1 MCTKFDCY
9 IFLRL
14 KKLLLHSVIAS
25 AAMLTQLFSQS
36 GLHAVVATSNV
47 FTRTLRQTVSPAVT
61 QTVNIKRLSFREP
74 RANQLL
80 KAIQRKDYPLAKK
93 LVEVHKIHID
103 GHNKNENTALTDAAK
118 RGDVEGIRFLIQQLH
133 ANPHASCDCPN
144 HRTALHYA
152 AKYGQ
157 VEVAKV
163 LLELGAD
170 PSVEDGSGYTAR
182 DYTENWLQSQTY
194 DQLQVCHLLDIYTL
208 KNKQIK

>member
-1 MCTKFDCY
+1 M
-9 IFLRL
+9 
-14 KKLLLHSVIAS
+14 IAS
-25 AAMLTQLFSQS
+25 AAMFTKFLLPQFKVFSQS
-36 GLHAVVATSNV
+36 NI
-47 FTRTLRQTVSPAVT
+47 FTRTFRQTVSPAVT

-80 KAIQRKDYPLAKK
+80 KAIQHKDYSLAKK
-93 LVEVHKIHID
+93 LVEVHNIQID

-157 VEVAKV
+157 VEAAKV
-163 LLELGAD
+163 LLELGAN
-170 PSVEDGSGYTAR
+170 PTVQDGSGYTAL
-182 DYTENWLQSQTY
+182 DYTENWLASQSGG
-194 DQLQVCHLLDIYTL
+194 QLQVRQLLDKYTWQ
-208 KNKQIK
+208 NKQIK